1 MLLFLDK
8 KGGFF
13 SISEEAKWVCKGTC
27 KWKES
32 GLNLVN
38 YIERVSETRK
48 LTTLSRTCA
57 YGVAETKQTK
67 YEKGK
72 SFLFFCPFC

>member
-38 YIERVSETRK
+38 YIERVSETGK
-48 LTTLSRTCA
+48 LTMLCRTCVC
-57 YGVAETKQTK
+57 GITETKQTK
-67 YEKGK
+67 HEKVKGY
-72 SFLFFCPFC
+72 LR